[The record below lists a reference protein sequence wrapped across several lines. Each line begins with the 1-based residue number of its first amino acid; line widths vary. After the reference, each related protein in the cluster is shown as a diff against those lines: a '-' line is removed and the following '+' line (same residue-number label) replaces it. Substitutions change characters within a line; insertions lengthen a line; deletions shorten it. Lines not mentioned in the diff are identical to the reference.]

1 MSGMSRNIAD
11 LTPEER
17 GRLERRL
24 TRRPAAPRVPVLTRR
39 SRPGGAALSFAQ
51 QRLWF
56 LERLEP
62 LAAAYNTIGAFR
74 LLGPLDAGALE
85 RSLCEVLRRHEA
97 LRTRFAEEDGQPVQ
111 HVAPP
116 PSYRLE
122 TRDLSTVPPGGRE
135 EAIRQEAA
143 SEAARPFDLVVGP
156 LLRASLLRFGPHDH
170 ALLLCLHHI
179 ASDGWSVGVLVHEL
193 GTLYEA
199 FLAGRPSPL
208 PELPIQY
215 ADYAVWQR
223 EWLQGEVLEG
233 QLAYWRR
240 QLAGRPP
247 ALALPLDRPRPAVQ
261 TFHGARRDF
270 TLPAPLVEELKQLG
284 RREGVTLF
292 MTLLAGFQALLAR
305 YTGQGDLVVGSPVAN
320 RTHSELEG
328 LIGFF
333 ANMLVLRTDL
343 SGTPSFRELL
353 GRVREVVLGAQDH
366 RDVPF
371 EKLVEELEPGRD
383 LSRNPL
389 FQVAFALQNTPGQRL
404 RLGDLAIEAVP
415 IDTGTVRFD
424 LEVLVWETGEG
435 LRGAA
440 RYNRDLFDGATVGRL
455 LGHYGR
461 LLSEAL
467 RDPDRRVDELSL
479 LGEGER
485 RRVLV
490 EWNATGR
497 EFERVEAVHRQFE
510 SQAARTPEALAVS
523 CGDRRWSYGELD
535 RRSSRLAR
543 ELVGRGVGLES
554 RVALCLER
562 GPELVAA
569 VLGVLKAGGAY
580 VALDPEAPG
589 ERLRWMVEDSASR
602 VVLTQGCLLGKL
614 EGVGASVL
622 CLDGEWE
629 WEGGEEGERVSAEVS
644 GEALA
649 YVIYTSGSTGVPK
662 GVELTHGGLRNLVE
676 WHCERYG
683 VGSEDRATQL
693 AGLGFDA
700 SVWEVWP
707 YLTRGASLHIPDEG
721 TRVTPLRLK
730 EWLVE
735 EGITLSFLPTPL
747 AEAVLGEE
755 WASSGSLRALLT
767 GGDRLRRRPGR
778 GLGFEVVNHY
788 GPTENTVVGTAGA
801 VAVDGE
807 EGRAPSIGKPI
818 SNVRAY
824 VLDGGMEPVP
834 EGVWGEL
841 YLGGAGLARGYVGR
855 AELTAE
861 RFVPDPHGGEA
872 GCRLYRTGDVVRYL
886 PGGSWS
892 FWVERTS
899 R

>member
-1 MSGMSRNIAD
+1 MGRDRGSGMDEPDRLTEGLGSGKAAAWSQRSLPLGVRASWTRGVKTPDGGPNPRAMAFAACVALISRYTREERLIVGWLEDDASEVLVVHAD
-11 LTPEER
+11 L
-17 GRLERRL
+17 
-24 TRRPAAPRVPVLTRR
+24 
-39 SRPGGAALSFAQ
+39 S
-51 QRLWF
+51 
-56 LERLEP
+56 
-62 LAAAYNTIGAFR
+62 
-74 LLGPLDAGALE
+74 
-85 RSLCEVLRRHEA
+85 
-97 LRTRFAEEDGQPVQ
+97 
-111 HVAPP
+111 
-116 PSYRLE
+116 
-122 TRDLSTVPPGGRE
+122 
-135 EAIRQEAA
+135 
-143 SEAARPFDLVVGP
+143 
-156 LLRASLLRFGPHDH
+156 
-170 ALLLCLHHI
+170 
-179 ASDGWSVGVLVHEL
+179 
-193 GTLYEA
+193 
-199 FLAGRPSPL
+199 
-208 PELPIQY
+208 
-215 ADYAVWQR
+215 
-223 EWLQGEVLEG
+223 
-233 QLAYWRR
+233 
-240 QLAGRPP
+240 
-247 ALALPLDRPRPAVQ
+247 DRPRIRDLADRLEENLS
-261 TFHGARRDF
+261 TARRLAGVPGL
-270 TLPAPLVEELKQLG
+270 TLPAGDIDDDGPPRLRVVFGLRDG
-284 RREGVTLF
+284 D
-292 MTLLAGFQALLAR
+292 AR
-305 YTGQGDLVVGSPVAN
+305 TDGGSPVACDLLLQVE
-320 RTHSELEG
+320 RRDGDLIAHG
-328 LIGFF
+328 LF
-333 ANMLVLRTDL
+333 D
-343 SGTPSFRELL
+343 
-353 GRVREVVLGAQDH
+353 
-366 RDVPF
+366 
-371 EKLVEELEPGRD
+371 PGR
-383 LSRNPL
+383 
-389 FQVAFALQNTPGQRL
+389 T
-404 RLGDLAIEAVP
+404 
-415 IDTGTVRFD
+415 
-424 LEVLVWETGEG
+424 
-435 LRGAA
+435 
-440 RYNRDLFDGATVGRL
+440 DGATVGRL

-872 GCRLYRTGDVVRYL
+872 GGRLYRTGDVVRYL